1 MTVGQDLLK
10 METGG
15 EAPDSKK
22 AGGQT
27 PKSPA
32 AEDQVTSSYPEPP
45 NGSDTGGRIEKS
57 QPLSPP
63 SPQTPK
69 ESSTNDI
76 NQHEQKTADA
86 KDPAKPDSKI
96 SGGQL
101 PLANREERRV
111 FSDQSINLLKTS

>member
-15 EAPDSKK
+15 QAPDSKK

-32 AEDQVTSSYPEPP
+32 TDDQVTSSYPESP
-45 NGSDTGGRIEKS
+45 NDSDKGGRDEKS

-63 SPQTPK
+63 SPQISK
-69 ESSTNDI
+69 ETSTNDI
-76 NQHEQKTADA
+76 KQHERATVNTKG
-86 KDPAKPDSKI
+86 PVNPDSKI
-96 SGGQL
+96 SGDQS
-101 PLANREERRV
+101 PFANREERRV
-111 FSDQSINLLKTS
+111 FSDQPSNFLKMS